1 MLSHHDPR
9 VVNYAV
15 KIYEAMLDSWVG
27 GAPKKGVGKKAGG
40 GKGGGEE
47 AGEALQVALIEQA
60 CVPLLFTMCRVGS
73 RKYSPTFFVCE
84 KVLKA
89 LVRKVADFESNK
101 EKVSETDKQTNCV
114 FSTLSLLLTSSPRRC
129 SRALVG

>member
-1 MLSHHDPR
+1 MLSHHDSR

-27 GAPKKGVGKKAGG
+27 GVPKKGVGKK
-40 GKGGGEE
+40 GEE

-101 EKVSETDKQTNCV
+101 EKVSETDKQTSCGL
-114 FSTLSLLLTSSPRRC
+114 STLSLLLTSSPRRC